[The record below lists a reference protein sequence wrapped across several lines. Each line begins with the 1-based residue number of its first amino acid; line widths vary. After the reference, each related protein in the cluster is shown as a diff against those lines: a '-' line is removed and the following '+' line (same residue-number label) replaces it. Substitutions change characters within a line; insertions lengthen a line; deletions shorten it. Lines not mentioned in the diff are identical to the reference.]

1 MLIENIRLFVS
12 QVLNGEPLGVFK
24 LIVLIILILWI
35 KYHWQKGYK
44 KWRNLFKVAAYS
56 VAVILILGLVF
67 QPDLILM
74 RLSQAAGW
82 FQTKWAQWYTA
93 NFRT

>member
-24 LIVLIILILWI
+24 LIVLIILILWM

-44 KWRNLFKVAAYS
+44 KWRSLFKVVAYS
-56 VAVILILGLVF
+56 VTVILVLGLIF
-67 QPDLILM
+67 QPELILM

-82 FQTKWAQWYTA
+82 FQMKWTQWYTA
-93 NFRT
+93 NFRN